1 MSTTKKP
8 TGLTITRSGMTFAL
22 EWKIADEDY
31 GAGQQLQYKTNLMKK
46 WTEIS
51 VGTKTVKKT
60 LTLSAADYYP
70 TTAKKLDTVSFRV
83 RGKRKKYTQTKNKVK
98 TTYTPDWSSWS
109 DKTFTTKLP
118 LNPTI
123 EEELDSQ
130 YSNVTTFSWSVSNDT
145 TSTRIAK
152 DFEYQSR
159 LVKECTETDG
169 SKISWKSDKLG
180 WKSGT
185 GTTGSGTATGSV
197 TITEDTTLL
206 AAASYTRWVR
216 VRVRGAKGASD
227 WKYKKHVYASTY
239 KASVKDTTAT
249 TSGGST
255 TVTTEWTAQNNA
267 AHPIDVTTVEYLIAT
282 PAAGLAVPA
291 GASWTT
297 AQTSKDTKGTDTAK
311 FTIGTTVGTDQCL
324 WIRVNTQHDGNIK
337 YGTPQLV
344 KCGKLTAPSNLS
356 VSTNGTTFRAT
367 VTATNN
373 SAVPDSRIAIIFRQ
387 AGQKDKIIGI
397 IAHGSTSATVQ
408 CPTWESANDISFGVF
423 AFQGSDTHSTNSGS
437 VNTYTLTKNM
447 ESAKVYSG
455 GTVPSEPTNLSFEKS
470 ETEGEVILSWTWSWT
485 QADIAEISW
494 SQNEN
499 AWESTDEPQTY
510 TITSL
515 NANRWRVSG
524 LETGTTW
531 YFKVRLIK
539 ANGDD
544 LTYGPYS
551 STLAVDLTSAPDK
564 PVMDL
569 SDAVITAGGNLTAS
583 WVYVTTD
590 NTPQAY
596 AAICEATIS
605 GGTVT
610 YGNVIAHETGAQHVT
625 IDAAEAG
632 WAVNTEHYLC
642 VQVTSESGKVSE
654 WSDPVAVTVAE
665 APSCVISQTSL
676 GTQTIVYNYQP
687 SVSTTVVGGSA
698 SDLLINADTFAQMF
712 NYTPG
717 THYFAVKDGRWTYNG
732 TESNNNVIGYGKVGY
747 MKLWDEEIDP
757 MDYGIYTNSQK
768 ATIKVVLTT
777 DPIYVTE
784 RVLTVMP
791 LTLTVT
797 GAGSGG
803 ITTVVIERAEE
814 YQMLRPDGDPTDG
827 YEGET
832 VAVFRQTGDAQITI
846 EDLIGALDDGAHY
859 RIIAMTEDGVGQTAT
874 ASIEFAVRWAH
885 QAGIPDGSESKY
897 GLVMFISPE
906 APTEYASGDVCD
918 IYRISADK
926 PELIVEGGTF
936 GTVYVDPYPA
946 IGEGVGHRIVH
957 RTKNGDY
964 ITAENKP
971 AWTDL
976 IDEAII
982 DEYSIIVD
990 FNGRQAI
997 LPYDVN
1003 LSNRW
1008 SKDFKVTKYLGGSQQ
1023 GDWNPTPSRTATYT
1037 TALIADDD
1045 VDTIRTIRELAD
1057 FSGICHIRTP
1067 EGSSYACNIDVTEN
1081 KNYSEWD
1088 KVSYTLTA
1096 TRVDPEQL
1104 DGQTFEEWSS

>member
-1 MSTTKKP
+1 MSATKKP
-8 TGLTITRSGMTFAL
+8 TGLSITRSGMTFAL
-22 EWKIADEDY
+22 EWKIADQDH
-31 GAGQQLQYKTNLMKK
+31 GAGQQLQYKTNLMKS
-46 WTEIS
+46 WSTIS

-60 LTLSAADYYP
+60 LSLSAADYYP
-70 TTAKKLDTVSFRV
+70 TTSKKLDTISFRV
-83 RGKRKKYTQTKNKVK
+83 RGKRKKYSVTKNNVK
-98 TTYTPDWSSWS
+98 TTYTPDWSAWS
-109 DKTFTTKLP
+109 EKTFTTKLP
-118 LNPTI
+118 LNPDITA
-123 EEELDSQ
+123 ELDDEH
-130 YSNVTTFSWSVSNDT
+130 SNITKFSWSLNNDT
-145 TSTRIAK
+145 TSARIVR
-152 DFEYQSR
+152 DFEYQSV

-169 SKISWKSDKLG
+169 SKLSWKSSKLG
-180 WKSGT
+180 WKTGT
-185 GTTGSGTATGSV
+185 GSAGSGTATGSV

-216 VRVRGAKGASD
+216 VRARGAKGASD
-227 WKYKKHVYASTY
+227 WKYRKHVYARTY
-239 KASVKDTTAT
+239 QANVKEATAT
-249 TSGGST
+249 ASGGST
-255 TVTTEWTAQNNA
+255 TVTTEWTAKSGA

-282 PAAGLAVPA
+282 PAAGLAVPT
-291 GASWTT
+291 GASWTE
-297 AQTSKDTKGTDTAK
+297 ASTSKDTAGTDTAK
-311 FTIGTTVGTDQCL
+311 FTIGTTVGLDQCL

-337 YGTPQLV
+337 YGKPELV
-344 KCGKLTAPSNLS
+344 KCGKLTAPSGLS
-356 VSTNGTTFRAT
+356 VQTNASTHRAT

-373 SAVPDSRIAIIFRQ
+373 SAVPDSRLAIIFRQ
-387 AGQKDKIIGI
+387 AGKKDKIVGI

-408 CPTWESANDISFGVF
+408 CPSWASANDISFGVF
-423 AFQGSDTHSTNSGS
+423 AFQGSDTHSTNSAS

-447 ESAKVYSG
+447 ESSKTYSG
-455 GTVPSEPTNLSFEKS
+455 GTVPSEPASVLYEKS
-470 ETEGEVILSWTWSWT
+470 DTEGEVILSWTWSWT
-485 QADIAEISW
+485 QADVAEISW
-494 SQNEN
+494 SRNMN
-499 AWESTDEPQTY
+499 AWESTDEPQSY
-510 TITSL
+510 TITSIEQ
-515 NANRWRVSG
+515 NRWRVSG

-531 YFKVRLIK
+531 FFRVRLIK
-539 ANGDD
+539 TNGEEM
-544 LTYGPYS
+544 TYGPYS
-551 STLAVDLTSAPDK
+551 DVVAVDLTSAPDK
-564 PVMDL
+564 PVLDL
-569 SDAVITAGGNLTAS
+569 SDAVITADGNVTAS

-596 AAICEATIS
+596 AAICEATVN
-605 GGTVT
+605 GDTVT
-610 YGNVIAHETGAQHVT
+610 HGTVIAHETSAQHIT
-625 IDAAEAG
+625 IDAVEAG
-632 WAVNTEHYLC
+632 WAVNTEHLLC

-654 WSDPVAVTVAE
+654 WSDPVSIQIAE
-665 APSCVISQTSL
+665 APTCAITQTSL

-687 SVSTTVVGGSA
+687 EVSATVVGGSA
-698 SDLLINADTFAQMF
+698 PDLLINADTFAQNF
-712 NYTPG
+712 GYTPG

-747 MKLWDEEIDP
+747 MKLWDDEIDP

-777 DPIYVTE
+777 DPIYITE
-784 RVLTVMP
+784 NVLTVMP

-803 ITTVVIERAEE
+803 TTTVVIERAEE

-832 VAVFRQTGDAQITI
+832 IAVVRQTGEGQITI

-859 RIIAMTEDGVGQTAT
+859 RIVAMTEDGVGQTAT

-906 APTEYASGDVCD
+906 APEEYAAGDVCD

-926 PELIVEGGTF
+926 PELIVEGGSF

-971 AWTDL
+971 AWIDL
-976 IDEAII
+976 VDEAVI

-990 FNGRQAI
+990 FAGRQAI
-997 LPYDVN
+997 LPYDMT
-1003 LSNRW
+1003 LSSKW
-1008 SKDFKVTKYLGGSQQ
+1008 AKDFKVTKYLGGSQQ
-1023 GDWNPTPSRTATYT
+1023 GDWNPTPSRTASYS

-1045 VDTIRTIRELAD
+1045 VDTIRMVRELAAY
-1057 FSGICHIRTP
+1057 SGICHIRTP
-1067 EGSSYACNIDVTEN
+1067 EGSSYACNIDVSEN

-1088 KVSYTLTA
+1088 KVSYTLTV

-1104 DGQTFEEWSS
+1104 DGQTFEEWS